1 MPSVAETVNIIIWFS
16 VACVCA
22 SLFYYA
28 AATIAAFAFARRC
41 AAPPSPLPKIAPRVA
56 ILKPLHGMRK
66 CLVENLTSFME
77 LDYPRK
83 EYLFAVANYEDP
95 AAEVAVA
102 LKSRYSFAA
111 TTLVV
116 GLESDCANR
125 KVGKLIRMVDR
136 ADKAEIFVLS
146 DSDVEVDRDH
156 LLRIVSELCADEKTG
171 VVTSLYRARPN
182 DTAASALEALF
193 VNTDFAPLVLFS
205 STIEPIRY
213 ALGATVAVK
222 REVLEAIGG
231 FRAIKDRL
239 ADDYFLGQMASQH
252 GYDVKLSSSI
262 VTVNCEEADF
272 ADFWHHQI
280 RWARTYRTTRPISIA
295 TIVTHGPFWA
305 LMLLAAAGLNWWTA
319 GALAA
324 VLATRIGMSA
334 LIVRKVLKLPELTG
348 YSWLVPLKDLV
359 MTGIW
364 IGSLFGNEVRWSGR
378 RLRIHRNGTMQEADG

>member
-1 MPSVAETVNIIIWFS
+1 MSVIIWLS
-16 VACVCA
+16 AACVGA
-22 SLFYYA
+22 SISYYA
-28 AATIAAFAFARRC
+28 AATIAALVFARRC
-41 AAPPSPLPKIAPRVA
+41 AKPPLPLPKIAPRVA

-77 LDYPRK
+77 LDYPRV
-83 EYLFAVANYEDP
+83 EYLFAVASYEDP
-95 AAEVAVA
+95 AAEVPVA
-102 LKSRYSFAA
+102 LKSRYSFAQV
-111 TTLVV
+111 TLLV
-116 GLESDCANR
+116 GVESDCTNR

-136 ADKAEIFVLS
+136 ASKAEVFVIS

-156 LLRIVSELCADEKTG
+156 LRRIVAELCSDDKVG
-171 VVTSLYRARPN
+171 IVTTLYRARPN
-182 DTAASALEALF
+182 GTTASALEALF
-193 VNTDFAPLVLFS
+193 VNTDFAPMVLFS
-205 STIEPIRY
+205 SAVEPIRY

-252 GYDVKLSSSI
+252 GYKVKLSSSV

-305 LMLLAAAGLNWWTA
+305 LMLMAAAGFNSWTI

-324 VLATRIGMSA
+324 VLVARIGMSA
-334 LIVRKVLKLPELTG
+334 LMIRKVLKLPELTH

-364 IGSLFGNEVRWSGR
+364 FGGLFGNEVRWSGR
-378 RLRIHRNGTMQEADG
+378 RLRVRRNGTMQEADG